1 MQFFMYWILFNLFV
15 SSLPQ
20 VLKRDFKARA
30 RFEISL
36 SKGERIDCYIKF
48 DDNFSIL
55 SVANRCGIAPTMYIQ
70 VFFLT

>member
-1 MQFFMYWILFNLFV
+1 MYWILFNLFV

-20 VLKRDFKARA
+20 VVIRDFKARA

-36 SKGERIDCYIKF
+36 SKEEIIDYYIKF